1 MSDDPKVI
9 DLRQATLANL
19 DQQLKFLAEAIIA
32 SNNRFMGQ
40 QRELTNFRAD
50 TNGRFS
56 EINQRLNDIHSDV
69 LLMGN
74 QILNQQHDLMRL
86 LRERT
91 AL

>member
-1 MSDDPKVI
+1 MSDELLVI

-19 DQQLKFLAEAIIA
+19 DQQLKFLTEAIIA

-40 QRELTNFRAD
+40 QRELTNFRAEN
-50 TNGRFS
+50 NGRFS